1 LHKTHQAAAFK
12 GFDAVVA
19 VFKERADIEFED
31 FFAAQEKAPKKKC

>member
-1 LHKTHQAAAFK
+1 LHKTQQAAAFK

-31 FFAAQEKAPKKKC
+31 FFAAQEKAPEKKC